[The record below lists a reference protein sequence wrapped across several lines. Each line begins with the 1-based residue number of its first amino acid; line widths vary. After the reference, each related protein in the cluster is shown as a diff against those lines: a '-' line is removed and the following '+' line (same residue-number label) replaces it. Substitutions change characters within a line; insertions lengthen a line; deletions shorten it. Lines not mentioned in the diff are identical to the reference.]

1 MRKIFMNVTGIA
13 NLYASLQ
20 TTSVSSGSKV
30 SRSFDQAANRLE
42 NELQSTEV
50 KLSAYGQVKAGF
62 AGIEAAGQTL
72 AKGDKV
78 SAADTKK
85 ALQSL
90 VDAYNQT
97 RSAAAGTEPGFAT
110 NAANSLRR
118 SVASSGMNDE
128 LQALGITRGSDGSLA
143 LDTKKLDAALAADT
157 GAVQKAAASLGSAMQ
172 PVATRALSES
182 GGINRTL
189 ESLNAR
195 ASSLEGQQSGIA
207 SLIELQKQSGS
218 YGASSGI
225 ASYLSIFRM

>member
-1 MRKIFMNVTGIA
+1 MNVTGIA

-20 TTSVSSGSKV
+20 TTSVSSGNKTT
-30 SRSFDQAANRLE
+30 RSFDQAASRLE
-42 NELQSTEV
+42 SELQSTQV
-50 KLSAYGQVKAGF
+50 KISSYGQVKAGF

-72 AKGDKV
+72 AKGDKI

-97 RSAAAGTEPGFAT
+97 RGAAAGTEPGYAT

-118 SVASSGMNDE
+118 SVGSSGMNDE

-157 GAVQKAAASLGSAMQ
+157 GAVQKAAASLGGAMQ
-172 PVATRALSES
+172 SVATRALSENS
-182 GGINRTL
+182 GINRTL
-189 ESLNAR
+189 NSLNTQA
-195 ASSLEGQQSGIA
+195 AGLESRQSGIE
-207 SLIELQKQSGS
+207 SLIQLQKQTASN

-225 ASYLSIFRM
+225 SSYLSIFKM